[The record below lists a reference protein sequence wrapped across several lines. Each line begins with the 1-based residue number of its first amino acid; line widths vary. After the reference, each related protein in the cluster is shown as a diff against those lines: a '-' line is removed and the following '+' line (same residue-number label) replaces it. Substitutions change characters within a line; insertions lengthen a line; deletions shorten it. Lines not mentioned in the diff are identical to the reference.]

1 MGGTKIDKTID
12 MADKT
17 FPSSTLFH
25 YPILLTLADGNMHTT
40 NELIAI
46 EIEKLSISESNQ
58 QVVTPGK
65 NGKAGR
71 NKVESWT
78 RYAIA
83 DLMKAE
89 YIVHSSD
96 GYVIT
101 DSGKQFLDEHRE
113 GFVANDLKASEA
125 YRKYKRMGE
134 FKKPK
139 DAEPAPL
146 MAAEPISEPE
156 PDEPTED
163 VPAKSP
169 IEILEELSTHINET
183 LENTL
188 LDALKK
194 MSPDSF
200 ERLIKELLIK
210 MEICKSEECIELTPY
225 VKDDGVDL
233 YVYDNILKMNVVCC
247 IQVKKYTENAIG
259 LSTVKELGG
268 TLLDKNCKSGMV
280 ITTTQFTKGASDYN
294 PSGYN
299 IQKIDGNQLTKLLVS
314 YGLGIKTK
322 RVVVNT
328 VDTDY
333 LNSL

>member
-1 MGGTKIDKTID
+1 

-25 YPILLTLADGNMHTT
+25 YPILLTLADGNIHTT
-40 NELIAI
+40 NELVAI
-46 EIEKLSISESNQ
+46 EIQKLSISESDQ
-58 QVVTPGK
+58 RVLTPGK

-71 NKVESWT
+71 NKVLSWT

-83 DLMKAE
+83 DMMKAE
-89 YIVHSSD
+89 YIVYSGE

-101 DSGKQFLDEHRE
+101 EDGKQFLEKHKE
-113 GFVANDLKASEA
+113 GFVANELKASKA
-125 YRKYKRMGE
+125 YRKYKQIGE
-134 FKKPK
+134 FKKAK
-139 DAEPAPL
+139 DDKPTSLLVADS
-146 MAAEPISEPE
+146 ISEPE
-156 PDEPTED
+156 SDVPTDD

-183 LENTL
+183 LEKTL

-210 MEICKSEECIELTPY
+210 MEICKSEECIELTQY

-322 RVVVNT
+322 RIVVNM
-328 VDTDY
+328 VDTEY
-333 LNSL
+333 LNNL

>member
-1 MGGTKIDKTID
+1 

-25 YPILLTLADGNMHTT
+25 YPILMMLADGNVHNR
-40 NELIAI
+40 NELVAF
-46 EIEKLSISESNQ
+46 EIEKLSISEADQKVS
-58 QVVTPGK
+58 TPGK
-65 NGKAGR
+65 NGKKGVNMVA
-71 NKVESWT
+71 SWT
-78 RYAIA
+78 SYAIA
-83 DLMKAE
+83 DLKKAE
-89 YIVHSSD
+89 YIVHSGD

-101 DSGKQFLDEHRE
+101 NAGKEFLESHKS
-113 GFVANDLKASEA
+113 GFVASELKASKA
-125 YRKYKRMGE
+125 YREYKRMGE
-134 FKKPK
+134 FKNPK
-139 DAEPAPL
+139 DDKPAPF
-146 MAAEPISEPE
+146 MAAEPISESE
-156 PDEPTED
+156 SDEPTEE
-163 VPAKSP
+163 VPTKSP
-169 IEILEELSTHINET
+169 IELLEELSTHINET

-233 YVYDNILKMNVVCC
+233 YVYDNILKMNVACC

-322 RVVVNT
+322 KIVINT
-328 VDTDY
+328 VDTEY

>member
-1 MGGTKIDKTID
+1 

-25 YPILLTLADGNMHTT
+25 YPILITLADGNIHTR
-40 NELIAI
+40 NELVAI
-46 EIEKLSISESNQ
+46 EIEMLSISKKDQ
-58 QVVTPGK
+58 QEVTPGK
-65 NGKAGR
+65 NGKAGI
-71 NKVESWT
+71 NKVTSWT
-78 RYAIA
+78 SYAIA
-83 DLMKAE
+83 DLKKAE
-89 YIVHSSD
+89 YILHSGE

-101 DSGKQFLDEHRE
+101 ESGKQFIKEHKK
-113 GFVANDLKASEA
+113 GFVALDLRASEA
-125 YRKYKRMGE
+125 YRRYKNIGE
-134 FKKPK
+134 FKKPRAPK
-139 DAEPAPL
+139 TAPL
-146 MAAEPISEPE
+146 KEEKPVIEPE
-156 PDEPTED
+156 SDKVCEE

-210 MEICKSEECIELTPY
+210 MEICKSEECIELTQY
-225 VKDDGVDL
+225 VKDDGVDI
-233 YVYDNILKMNVVCC
+233 YVYDNVLKMNVVCC
-247 IQVKKYTENAIG
+247 IQIKKYTETAVG

-268 TLLDKNCKSGMV
+268 TLLGKNCKSGMV
-280 ITTTQFTKGASDYN
+280 ITTTQFTKGATEYN

-299 IQKIDGNQLTKLLVS
+299 IQKIDGSQLTKLLVS

-322 RVVVNT
+322 KITVNT

-333 LNSL
+333 LESL

>member
-1 MGGTKIDKTID
+1 
-12 MADKT
+12 MADKS

-25 YPILLTLADGNMHTT
+25 YPILLMLADGNVHNR
-40 NELIAI
+40 NELVAF
-46 EIEKLSISESNQ
+46 EIEKLSISEADQ
-58 QVVTPGK
+58 KIITPGK
-65 NGKAGR
+65 NGKKGV
-71 NKVESWT
+71 NMVGSWT
-78 RYAIA
+78 SYAIA
-83 DLMKAE
+83 DLKKAE
-89 YIVHSSD
+89 YIVHSGD

-101 DSGKQFLDEHRE
+101 KAGKDFLESHKS
-113 GFVANDLKASEA
+113 GFVASELKASRA
-125 YRKYKRMGE
+125 YREYKRIGE
-134 FKKPK
+134 FKKSK
-139 DAEPAPL
+139 DDEPAPL
-146 MAAEPISEPE
+146 MAAESISEPE
-156 PDEPTED
+156 PDEPAED

-322 RVVVNT
+322 KIVVNT
-328 VDTDY
+328 VDTEY

>member
-1 MGGTKIDKTID
+1 
-12 MADKT
+12 MADKS

-25 YPILLTLADGNMHTT
+25 YPILLMLADGNVHNR
-40 NELIAI
+40 NELVAF
-46 EIEKLSISESNQ
+46 EIEKLSISEADQ
-58 QVVTPGK
+58 KVFTPGK
-65 NGKAGR
+65 NGKKGV
-71 NKVESWT
+71 NMVGSWT
-78 RYAIA
+78 SYAIA
-83 DLMKAE
+83 DLKKAE
-89 YIVHSSD
+89 YIVHSGE

-101 DSGKQFLDEHRE
+101 DAGKEFLESHKS
-113 GFVANDLKASEA
+113 GFVASELKASKA
-125 YRKYKRMGE
+125 YREYKRMGE

-139 DAEPAPL
+139 DDVPAPL
-146 MAAEPISEPE
+146 TAAETISEPE
-156 PDEPTED
+156 PDEQAEE

-322 RVVVNT
+322 RIVVNT
-328 VDTDY
+328 VDSEY

>member
-1 MGGTKIDKTID
+1 
-12 MADKT
+12 MADKS

-25 YPILLTLADGNMHTT
+25 YPILLMLADGNVHNR
-40 NELIAI
+40 NELVAF
-46 EIEKLSISESNQ
+46 EIEKLSISEADQ
-58 QVVTPGK
+58 KVFTPGK
-65 NGKAGR
+65 NGKKGV
-71 NKVESWT
+71 NMVGSWT
-78 RYAIA
+78 SYAIA
-83 DLMKAE
+83 DLKKAE
-89 YIVHSSD
+89 YIVHSGD

-101 DSGKQFLDEHRE
+101 DAGKEFFESRKS
-113 GFVANDLKASEA
+113 GFVASELKTSKA
-125 YRKYKRMGE
+125 YREYKRMGE

-139 DAEPAPL
+139 DVEPAPL
-146 MAAEPISEPE
+146 MAVEPVSESE
-156 PDEPTED
+156 PDEPAEE

>member
-1 MGGTKIDKTID
+1 
-12 MADKT
+12 MADKS

-25 YPILLTLADGNMHTT
+25 YPILLMLADGNVHNR
-40 NELIAI
+40 NELVSF
-46 EIEKLSISESNQ
+46 EIEKLLISEEDQ
-58 QVVTPGK
+58 KVFTPGK
-65 NGKAGR
+65 NGKKGV
-71 NKVESWT
+71 NMVGSWT
-78 RYAIA
+78 SYAIA
-83 DLMKAE
+83 DLKKAE
-89 YIVHSSD
+89 YIVHSGD

-101 DSGKQFLDEHRE
+101 DAGKEFLESRKS
-113 GFVANDLKASEA
+113 GFVASELKASKA
-125 YRKYKRMGE
+125 YREYKRMGE

-139 DAEPAPL
+139 DVEPAPL

-299 IQKIDGNQLTKLLVS
+299 IQKIDGNQLTKVV
-314 YGLGIKTK
+314 GILW
-322 RVVVNT
+322 VGN
-328 VDTDY
+328 
-333 LNSL
+333 